1 MIKGIK
7 TKVIEGN
14 KKESTYK
21 LLYNLKVDS
30 FFYLTFNLYY
40 NSYIKLY

>member
-21 LLYNLKVDS
+21 LLYNL
-30 FFYLTFNLYY
+30 YY
-40 NSYIKLY
+40 NLYIKLY

>member
-21 LLYNLKVDS
+21 VIYKLILFL
-30 FFYLTFNLYY
+30 FFVQF
-40 NSYIKLY
+40 II

>member
-21 LLYNLKVDS
+21 LLYKLIL
-30 FFYLTFNLYY
+30 FF
-40 NSYIKLY
+40 I

>member
-21 LLYNLKVDS
+21 LLYNL
-30 FFYLTFNLYY
+30 
-40 NSYIKLY
+40 YIKLY